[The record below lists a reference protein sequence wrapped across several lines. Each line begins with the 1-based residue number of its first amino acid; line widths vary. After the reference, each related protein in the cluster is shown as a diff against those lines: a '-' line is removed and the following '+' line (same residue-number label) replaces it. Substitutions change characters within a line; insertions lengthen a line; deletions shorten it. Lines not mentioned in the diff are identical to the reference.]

1 MKILQI
7 VESLH
12 NGAVENW
19 LVNCFVKISKI
30 KPGWQWTFYC
40 IIENEGKLESLV
52 KNNGGKV
59 LKSPVTISDK
69 KKFRENLR
77 DITSKTEFDII
88 HAHHDYMNAFYLLS
102 FLNSKAFKISH
113 IHNTDK
119 HLPIRNR
126 ALNRLLIPF
135 LRIINNIGYDRIIG
149 ISEDTFKE
157 FKMGLNPISKKNIL
171 YYGIDLEKFNEK
183 YDKDKFLK
191 ENNLPS
197 DAIVLLFI
205 GRFTSLKN
213 PSFLIDILFEL
224 YNLVDV
230 PFYALFVGKG
240 DEKNKIIQKAENLNL
255 KDKIRISGWVENVE
269 RYFQLADVFV
279 FPRVLK
285 PIEGFGIVM
294 LEAQAAGIPIIVSKG
309 VSKETIVVENTVK
322 MMDNVSNPKQWAN
335 EIIKNYKI
343 PHLQSALG
351 LMKSSSFNI
360 KTSAC
365 KLIELYE
372 NKT

>member
-19 LVNCFVKISKI
+19 LVNCFVEISKI
-30 KPGWQWTFYC
+30 KPDWQWTFFC
-40 IIENEGKLESLV
+40 IIENEGKLEHLV
-52 KNNGGKV
+52 KKNGGKV

-69 KKFRENLR
+69 KNFRQNLS
-77 DITSKTEFDII
+77 DLSSKMEFDII

-102 FLNSKAFKISH
+102 FHNSKAYKISH

-126 ALNRLLIPF
+126 VVNRLLIPA

-149 ISEDTFKE
+149 ISQDTIKE
-157 FKMGLNPISKKNIL
+157 FKMALNIRAQKNIL
-171 YYGIDLEKFNEK
+171 YYGIELEKFNLK
-183 YDKDKFLK
+183 YDKDKFLL

-197 DAIVLLFI
+197 NAIVLLFI

-213 PSFLIDILFEL
+213 PSFLVEILHEL
-224 YNLVDV
+224 YNHFDI
-230 PFYALFVGKG
+230 PFYALFVGEG
-240 DEKNKIIQKAENLNL
+240 DEKNKIIQKAKEFNLV
-255 KDKIRISGWVENVE
+255 DKIRISRWVENPE
-269 RYFQLADVFV
+269 KYFQLADVFV

-294 LEAQAAGIPIIVSKG
+294 LEAQAAGIPIIVSRG
-309 VSKETIVVENTVK
+309 VSKETIVIKDIVE
-322 MMDNVSNPKQWAN
+322 MMDSVSNPKQWAK
-335 EIIKNYKI
+335 EIVKKYKI
-343 PHLQSALG
+343 SHLQSSLEI
-351 LMKSSSFNI
+351 MKSSSFNI
-360 KTSAC
+360 QSSAS
-365 KLIELYE
+365 KLIDIYE
-372 NKT
+372 FKA